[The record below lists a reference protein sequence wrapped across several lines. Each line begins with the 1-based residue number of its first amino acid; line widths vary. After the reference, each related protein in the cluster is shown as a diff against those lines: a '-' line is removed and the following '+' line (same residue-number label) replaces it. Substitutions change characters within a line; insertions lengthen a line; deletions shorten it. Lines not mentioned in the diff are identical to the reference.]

1 MLAGAAL
8 ARDGGVD
15 RFGEPCSPRPWP
27 CLVMTDLTCE
37 ALVEMPTEHLD
48 GTLDSETQ
56 RRVVDHL
63 PTCPGCERLPPSAAV
78 AVSGR
83 ARWSDVRSGR

>member
-1 MLAGAAL
+1 
-8 ARDGGVD
+8 
-15 RFGEPCSPRPWP
+15 
-27 CLVMTDLTCE
+27 MTDLTCE
-37 ALVEMPTEHLD
+37 ALVEMLTEHLD
-48 GTLDSETQ
+48 GALGPGTQ

-63 PTCPGCERLPPSAAV
+63 PTCPGCERLATSAAV